1 MKEIHIPL
9 THDTKQSKGAAFV
22 RFVHASDAIKAL
34 TLCHGA
40 IFMGRLLK
48 VRAVAE
54 DPYSIKADSNTFN
67 NVNINSNNTTNG
79 KGVVVVGGGKGS
91 S

>member
-1 MKEIHIPL
+1 
-9 THDTKQSKGAAFV
+9 
-22 RFVHASDAIKAL
+22 
-34 TLCHGA
+34 
-40 IFMGRLLK
+40 MGRLLK